1 MTGLILKD
9 FFTLKKTLIYMVVV
23 ILLFNGIYT
32 TAGNS
37 HFSDFF
43 ISVMVVSI
51 LISTMSYDEY
61 YHWDRYAAILP
72 VSRRQIVG
80 AKYITAFLLFAA
92 GSLLSL
98 ALTVGITFFQ
108 GRRYS
113 LEDLVIFAWSILVGM
128 IGAAVVL
135 PCYYRF
141 GAQKSRFL
149 MLAFYGIPSVLLVLG
164 LRFIPGFTEK
174 ASRLEVTLEVTLEGF
189 LLGGILLTAVALVV
203 SFLTSV
209 RVLEKKELK

>member
-9 FFTLKKTLIYMVVV
+9 FFTLKKTLINMVVV

-32 TAGNS
+32 AAGNS

-141 GAQKSRFL
+141 GVQKSRFL

-174 ASRLEVTLEVTLEGF
+174 ASRLEVTPEGF

>member
-135 PCYYRF
+135 P
-141 GAQKSRFL
+141 
-149 MLAFYGIPSVLLVLG
+149 
-164 LRFIPGFTEK
+164 
-174 ASRLEVTLEVTLEGF
+174 
-189 LLGGILLTAVALVV
+189 
-203 SFLTSV
+203 
-209 RVLEKKELK
+209 